1 MNALQGAEVKG
12 RKISRYYDFMASLI
26 SDANIREP
34 DLEVSKTQKTKKDR
48 DHSPDRRNR
57 NDRASRNNDR
67 YEGRDGRRGRDDYRQ
82 GRSPSPRREDHRAR
96 QDSYGGRDWGHYD
109 GSNRKR
115 SRSPEPYRRQGQD
128 SYRRRSP
135 SPYGRGHQESD
146 HLDIPRRYGGDVPDV
161 QILLLQDVHKDFV
174 DWVQRAFWDCKLK
187 TNVMFLNPR
196 FPRDAVI
203 QRQVLEGV
211 HGVVELDMRAQ
222 NTAKISLQVFDRSAG
237 SNVRFDQYQ
246 DLDPPIAGQL
256 VLRTKGAIAP
266 PPAYPP
272 QPAYQTQPYG
282 APADYPAY
290 PQPPAP
296 VQQPPAA
303 NHDITG
309 LVGQL
314 SQMPNVDG
322 ATLQTILAS
331 LQQPGAPH
339 APPAGYPTHYG
350 GHQAPHPNPQMDL
363 NALISNLSAASANTG
378 QPTIGAPM
386 PGYPA
391 PPYQQGNRGP
401 PPPLPQAGSADPN
414 RDVENIMA
422 TLARIR
428 Q

>member
-1 MNALQGAEVKG
+1 M
-12 RKISRYYDFMASLI
+12 
-26 SDANIREP
+26 
-34 DLEVSKTQKTKKDR
+34 SKTQKTKKDR
-48 DHSPDRRNR
+48 DHSPERRNR
-57 NDRASRNNDR
+57 GDRGSRNTDR
-67 YEGRDGRRGRDDYRQ
+67 YDGRDGRRGRDDYRQ
-82 GRSPSPRREDHRAR
+82 GRSPSPRREDHRGR
-96 QDSYGGRDWGHYD
+96 QDSYGRDWNHFD

-115 SRSPEPYRRQGQD
+115 SRSPEPYRRSGQD

-135 SPYGRGHQESD
+135 SPYGRGRQDSD
-146 HLDIPRRYGGDVPDV
+146 HLDIPRRYGNDVPDV

-174 DWVQRAFWDCKLK
+174 DWVQRAFWECKLK

-196 FPRDAVI
+196 FPRDAVL

-246 DLDPPIAGQL
+246 DLDPPIAAQL
-256 VLRTKGAIAP
+256 VLRTKGAGAP
-266 PPAYPP
+266 APPAYPS
-272 QPAYQTQPYG
+272 QPAYQAQPYG
-282 APADYPAY
+282 APAGYPAY
-290 PQPPAP
+290 PQPSAP

-303 NHDITG
+303 NPDITG

-339 APPAGYPTHYG
+339 APAGYPVPYG
-350 GHQAPHPNPQMDL
+350 GHQAPPNPQVDL
-363 NALISNLSAASANTG
+363 NALITNLSAASANTG
-378 QPTIGAPM
+378 QPAMGAAM

-391 PPYQQGNRGP
+391 PAYQQGNRGP
-401 PPPLPQAGSADPN
+401 TPLQAGSSDPA